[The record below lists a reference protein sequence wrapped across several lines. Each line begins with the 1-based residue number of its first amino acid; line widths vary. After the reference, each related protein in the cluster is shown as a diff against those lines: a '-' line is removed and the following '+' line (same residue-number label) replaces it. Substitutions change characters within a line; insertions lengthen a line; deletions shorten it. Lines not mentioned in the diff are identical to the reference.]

1 MANGQSKKRNVHF
14 VFRLKRLVLRAT
26 SINDDLIS
34 KLTLPYRMYKER
46 LSVIEELDVSG
57 KRMLYCPT

>member
-1 MANGQSKKRNVHF
+1 MANGKSKKRNVHF

-46 LSVIEELDVSG
+46 LSVIKELDVSG